1 MTERY
6 RTLKTAYQQYG
17 EPSGQKSG
25 QQRTPGCRKPSHRS
39 GWCHG
44 RTSDERECHL
54 LGQSLAG
61 LSALTLS
68 GNTMRHHVWPPHKRG
83 RAALGLKAAETL
95 VIRPRRF
102 AGPVPYCS
110 QTTGAR
116 AANAVE
122 MFKET
127 KKEEQTNEGKNQA
140 GCS

>member
-1 MTERY
+1 
-6 RTLKTAYQQYG
+6 
-17 EPSGQKSG
+17 
-25 QQRTPGCRKPSHRS
+25 
-39 GWCHG
+39 
-44 RTSDERECHL
+44 
-54 LGQSLAG
+54 
-61 LSALTLS
+61 
-68 GNTMRHHVWPPHKRG
+68 MRRHAWPPHKRG

-95 VIRPRRF
+95 VIRLRRF

-140 GCS
+140 GRSLGHRP

>member
-17 EPSGQKSG
+17 EPSGQKSV

-39 GWCHG
+39 GRGHG
-44 RTSDERECHL
+44 RASGERECHL

-95 VIRPRRF
+95 VIRPRRYCQ
-102 AGPVPYCS
+102 ACPVLFPNHR
-110 QTTGAR
+110 GACCKCGGNVQR
-116 AANAVE
+116 NE
-122 MFKET
+122 KRG
-127 KKEEQTNEGKNQA
+127 TNK
-140 GCS
+140 